1 MNTTAEKQRPISAH
15 DLALLQRPPLE
26 AYTLPPDCYHSQ
38 AAYDAEVERIFMKE
52 WTCVGRVEDIPNP
65 GDYFTKDII
74 TEPIIVARDGEGE
87 IKAMLNVCR
96 HRGCK
101 VVENAGTVKNFRC
114 PYHGWLYA
122 LNGELRGAP
131 EFKET
136 VGFDKSTF
144 GLKPVRCEI
153 WEGFIF
159 VNMDP
164 EATSLASRF
173 SDVSIFGFEAYE
185 VGTHININRW
195 RFELKCNW
203 KTYVENYIESYHV
216 PWVHAATLAAT
227 SSSLKKTVYHPDITR
242 QQWDLIL
249 TPGPSMTLHPSGVP
263 QFRIA
268 EKVKELPEKYR
279 GLPVW
284 AGYPGF
290 AVIPMLDCTLWHT
303 ILPLGPDTMEIVVGI
318 AYPPETG
325 KAYLAGDEK
334 VRELCDSYGRNQEK
348 IMAEDNDICERQQ
361 LGLKAQK
368 AAPGRFCKHEIL
380 AWKFDNWVARMAYED
395 RPQDGSS
402 AVQPA
407 RAAAEFIR

>member
-1 MNTTAEKQRPISAH
+1 MSENTVAPISRK
-15 DLALLQRPPLE
+15 DLAALQLPVLE
-26 AYTLPPDCYHSQ
+26 ASTLPPDCYHSQ
-38 AAYDAEVERIFMKE
+38 AAYDAEVKHIFTKE
-52 WTCVGRVEDIPNP
+52 WNCVGRVEDIPNP

-74 TEPIIVARDGEGE
+74 TEPVLVARDGDGV
-87 IKAMLNVCR
+87 IRAMLNVCR

-101 VVENAGTVKNFRC
+101 VVENAGTVKNFKC

-159 VNMDP
+159 VNLDP
-164 EATSLASRF
+164 EATSLADRY
-173 SDVSIFGFEAYE
+173 I
-185 VGTHININRW
+185 HRW

-203 KTYVENYIESYHV
+203 KTYVENYIEAYHV
-216 PWVHAATLAAT
+216 PWVHAETLGATAA
-227 SSSLKKTVYHPDITR
+227 SLKKVIYHPDITE

-249 TPGPSMTLHPSGVP
+249 TPGPSMTLHPSHVP
-263 QFRIA
+263 QFRQA
-268 EKVKELPEKYR
+268 EKVKQLPDKYR

-318 AYPPETG
+318 AFPPETG
-325 KAYLAGDEK
+325 KAYLEGDEK
-334 VRELCDSYGRNQEK
+334 VRELCDAYARNQEK
-348 IMAEDNDICERQQ
+348 IMGEDNDICERQQ
-361 LGLKAQK
+361 LGLKAQR

-380 AWKFDNWVARMAYED
+380 AWKFDNWVAKMAYD
-395 RPQDGSS
+395 DQPQGGG

-407 RAAAEFIR
+407 RAAALNAR